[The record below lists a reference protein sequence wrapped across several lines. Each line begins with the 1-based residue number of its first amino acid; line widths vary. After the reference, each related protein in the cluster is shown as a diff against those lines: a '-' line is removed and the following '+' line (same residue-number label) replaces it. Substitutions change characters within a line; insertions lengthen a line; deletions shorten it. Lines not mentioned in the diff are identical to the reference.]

1 MPFSTRNLVLRASLG
16 TSTLSLLFPDLTVN
30 FYTVQLIHNSA
41 LFGSHGISAM
51 TPIILDIQLSC
62 QQRYLIFA
70 HQKNVRVHY
79 LISLGWYISRISR
92 LTFFFFSL
100 TFSSENIKTS
110 FSWSYLPCVNQFWT
124 RDLYSPLGMVLVHH
138 SSCFWFL
145 ILAVRIFTVAGMY
158 HSHYLIVC
166 TCLYILQIWRR
177 WLSKRHR
184 ISKFLLI
191 K

>member
-92 LTFFFFSL
+92 LTFFFFFINIFFRKYKDIIFLVLSSL
-100 TFSSENIKTS
+100 CKSILNTGFVFSSWNGASTS
-110 FSWSYLPCVNQFWT
+110 FL
-124 RDLYSPLGMVLVHH
+124 L
-138 SSCFWFL
+138 
-145 ILAVRIFTVAGMY
+145 
-158 HSHYLIVC
+158 
-166 TCLYILQIWRR
+166 
-177 WLSKRHR
+177 
-184 ISKFLLI
+184 LLI
-191 K
+191 SDSCSPNFHCCWNVSFTLSHCLHLSVHLANLKTLA